1 MIQPRSFPPAT
12 VHIGQRNIGQHF
24 FRVMLRLLDRGQCL
38 HAPDLPNL
46 PKQPY
51 PPSMAPAVLI
61 VDDEDDILD
70 LLAYN
75 LKRAKMTPLRAG
87 NGLKAL
93 KVAQQQR
100 VDLII
105 LDVMMPQLDGLE
117 TCRRL
122 RRDPKLRHIPILILT
137 ARSAEEDHIAG
148 LDVGADSF
156 LPKSAGV
163 GVIISQ
169 VRAILRAVHRQSPGG
184 PSSILTA
191 KDLRIDQA
199 CYLVHKGEGENR
211 VEIRLP
217 RKEFELLHFLASA
230 PGVVYRRTDI
240 LTQIWGD
247 DVLVSDRTVD
257 VHVRKIRKKLGK
269 KYIETVKGVGY
280 RFRDPAD

>member
-1 MIQPRSFPPAT
+1 M
-12 VHIGQRNIGQHF
+12 
-24 FRVMLRLLDRGQCL
+24 
-38 HAPDLPNL
+38 
-46 PKQPY
+46 
-51 PPSMAPAVLI
+51 LI

-75 LKRAKMTPLRAG
+75 LKRAKMVPLKAR
-87 NGLKAL
+87 NGLQAL
-93 KVAQQQR
+93 EMAQEQR

-105 LDVMMPQLDGLE
+105 LDIMMPQMDGLE

-122 RRDPKLRHIPILILT
+122 RRHPRLRHIPILILT

-169 VRAILRAVHRQSPGG
+169 VRAMLRTVQRQTPKSTSG
-184 PSSILTA
+184 ILTVM
-191 KDLRIDQA
+191 DLQIDPNR
-199 CYLVHKGEGENR
+199 YLVHKGNGEKR
-211 VEIRLP
+211 TEIRFP
-217 RKEFELLHFLASA
+217 RKEFELLHFLAST

-240 LTQIWGD
+240 LKHIWGD
-247 DVLVSDRTVD
+247 EVYILDRTVD
-257 VHVRKIRKKLGK
+257 VHIRKIRKKLGK

-280 RFRDPAD
+280 RFADPG